1 MKNGHCM
8 AAARILPP
16 GILVRTT
23 TMAMGTART
32 SVRIVVMPG
41 EEHRVEGDLSETCLG
56 EQAHV
61 VVEAEHTS
69 GLVERPVEQR
79 LVQGWHDRCQN
90 KYREED
96 DDCVLQPHLSSL
108 AEEPSVSGGGMAPRY
123 RAPDGRRRR
132 RRRRHGN
139 NNPSLDSGQ
148 LRPSR
153 PSQRLVNAF
162 TWSSGTCT

>member
-23 TMAMGTART
+23 TMAIGHGKDDRQDCRHAR
-32 SVRIVVMPG
+32 

-56 EQAHV
+56 EQADV

-79 LVQGWHDRCQN
+79 LVQGWHHRCQN

-153 PSQRLVNAF
+153 PSQRLVKAF